1 MKMSK
6 KPVNQHKE
14 MAMEG
19 CCAPVKKACGG
30 TVHKKKKCGGSV
42 VKKK

>member
-6 KPVNQHKE
+6 KTPVNQHKQ

-19 CCAPVKKACGG
+19 CCKPVKKACGG
-30 TVHKKKKCGGSV
+30 AVKKKCGGEV
-42 VKKK
+42 MKKK